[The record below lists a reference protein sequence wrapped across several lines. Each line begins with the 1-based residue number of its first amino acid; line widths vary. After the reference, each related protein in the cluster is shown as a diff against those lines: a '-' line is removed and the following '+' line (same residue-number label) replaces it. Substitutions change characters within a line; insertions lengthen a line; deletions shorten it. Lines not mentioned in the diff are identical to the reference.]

1 MFRSTQDRRGNSGSV
16 LESLRVGG
24 KGKRKKASSKE
35 KESRHGKSSRWRLT
49 LIATWASALTRPQQ
63 HAGSPAHHAPSL
75 LPPWPPT
82 YSWTRDT
89 KSRIQQ
95 RYAQQ
100 RCQGEGNKDSGT
112 EQNAT
117 ETGSAGWRGMVS
129 GFFAGEQ
136 GRGMLRGGSI
146 DVEWSPSWP
155 SKIADKRAGA
165 GGLSHLPLFWPAD
178 ASVQRPASSVFR
190 PSRPQTFFP
199 DD

>member
-1 MFRSTQDRRGNSGSV
+1 MSMAIDFDSDMGFSTDTPTT
-16 LESLRVGG
+16 
-24 KGKRKKASSKE
+24 AC
-35 KESRHGKSSRWRLT
+35 RLT
-49 LIATWASALTRPQQ
+49 S
-63 HAGSPAHHAPSL
+63 SPRCL
-75 LPPWPPT
+75 LG
-82 YSWTRDT
+82 SWTRDT

-112 EQNAT
+112 EPLCAKRNRNRVSGMA
-117 ETGSAGWRGMVS
+117 RMVS

-155 SKIADKRAGA
+155 SKIADRRAGA
-165 GGLSHLPLFWPAD
+165 GGLSHLPLFGPAD
-178 ASVQRPASSVFR
+178 ASVQRPASSVQRQASSVKRPSSVLR

-199 DD
+199 AD

>member
-24 KGKRKKASSKE
+24 KGKRKKASSAE
-35 KESRHGKSSRWRLT
+35 KESRHGKSSRRRLT

-63 HAGSPAHHAPSL
+63 HAGSPAHHAPCF

-82 YSWTRDT
+82 YSWARDT

-112 EQNAT
+112 EPLCAKRN
-117 ETGSAGWRGMVS
+117 RNRVS
-129 GFFAGEQ
+129 GMARDGEWFFR
-136 GRGMLRGGSI
+136 RGTRKRHVARRQHRHRVEPVVAVENRRQACRGG
-146 DVEWSPSWP
+146 
-155 SKIADKRAGA
+155 RA
-165 GGLSHLPLFWPAD
+165 
-178 ASVQRPASSVFR
+178 
-190 PSRPQTFFP
+190 
-199 DD
+199 